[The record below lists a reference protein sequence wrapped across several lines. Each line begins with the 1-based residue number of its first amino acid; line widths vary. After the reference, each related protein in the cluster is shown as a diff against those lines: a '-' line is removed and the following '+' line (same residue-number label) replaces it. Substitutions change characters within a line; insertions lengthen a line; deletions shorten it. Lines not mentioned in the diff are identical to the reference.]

1 MLLSENTVWFDIGE
15 MDSDRYEDQQR
26 VVKEFTLPSFNH
38 VIPLLFPNPESFSED
53 VPF

>member
-15 MDSDRYEDQQR
+15 TDSDRYEDQQQII
-26 VVKEFTLPSFNH
+26 KEFTFPSFNP
-38 VIPLLFPNPESFSED
+38 VMPLLFPTAESFSED